1 MKFFAQFFDRQSNL
15 PKSMPR
21 ARLDVKRFGTTA
33 LWGPDKASA
42 KISGRRE
49 ELWRFVDML
58 RDGVELYDE
67 HGECVWWGYLYG
79 MSLNIGSWKVRFS
92 LDKTANTIQIAYTAP
107 GASGTK
113 KLTVEEIEEDS
124 INLYGRMQI
133 VYSASDI
140 TDAQA
145 ARLSNI
151 LWTRIAYPVASVVA
165 EGGGNARPQPLPEG
179 GEYTGELTFRGWHTC
194 LDWQYARREATGDV
208 DTATQVAN
216 LINTFGT
223 YQVRAKLAYPLT
235 LPYELLDIYAGNTF
249 VYVTDTAPF
258 SAAGTLAIG
267 TSGAQVFYA
276 GKQRDRFTG
285 CTNSGSG
292 TFAAG
297 TYVYGAKMLV
307 GNARVESASG
317 LVVSDYKRGDASAL
331 REVEDLLQS
340 GTINKRRLLCSV
352 ERDRSVRIYEEPG
365 STTEDVVLR
374 LDGSVERIGTRWI
387 NPYAPSGVWASMREL
402 FGGLQT
408 LNSIHDVSA
417 VFIEKCEWD
426 AERGAAMPTL
436 RDNDN
441 PLDVST
447 VVQG

>member
-1 MKFFAQFFDRQSNL
+1 MKFSAQFFDRQSNL
-15 PKSMPR
+15 PKPIPR
-21 ARLDVKRFGTTA
+21 ARLDVKRFGTNA

-42 KISGRRE
+42 AVRGRRE

-67 HGECVWWGYLYG
+67 HGECVWWGYLHG
-79 MSLNIGSWKVRFS
+79 MSLNIGGWKIGFS

-151 LWTRIAYPVASVVA
+151 LWTRIAYPVASVSQESVKG
-165 EGGGNARPQPLPEG
+165 EGRRGKEE

-194 LDWQYARREATGDV
+194 LDWQYAKWEATGDV

-235 LPYELLDIYAGNTF
+235 LPYELLDIQAGNTF

-352 ERDRSVRIYEEPG
+352 ERDRSVRIYEEPP
-365 STTEDVVLR
+365 STLVDTVLR
-374 LDGSVERIGTRWI
+374 LDGTIERIGTRWI

-417 VFIEKCEWD
+417 VFIEKCEYD
-426 AERGAAMPTL
+426 VERGVAQPTL